1 MSIGVKRNQ
10 YGGGGANGEY
20 EYELTVTTT
29 NATLKKD
36 GTTLVVLSK
45 TAAAYDDTL
54 VKLWYSSAANDFYL
68 SARYAITVDGVNY
81 AQGTTLV
88 GLRADTTRVWNAL
101 IKAQ

>member
-10 YGGGGANGEY
+10 YGGGGADGEY

-36 GTTLVVLSK
+36 GATLVVLSK

-68 SARYAITVDGVNY
+68 SANHAITVDGVNY
-81 AQGTTLV
+81 AQGATIV
-88 GLRADTTRVWNAL
+88 GMRADTTRAWNAL